1 MGIVHNRSGFSV
13 ILFEAFVSCN
23 HDKLADSIEF
33 TNAKFLLQGNP
44 AISAGSL
51 PIVPHKSTMTSA
63 KSLKAEN
70 TTHMSIQNMRR
81 INQSLSTPTTTC
93 PTQSDLSE
101 KVSRRDTDWAYSKC
115 PLSTKSTTSTTTTP
129 AGESMLK
136 STTIADTS
144 YSKEGVIINEHSQH
158 GLLTPDSCQSTRE
171 DRGIIRSL
179 MKRGTSMEN
188 VQVSSISIFIF
199 M

>member
-1 MGIVHNRSGFSV
+1 
-13 ILFEAFVSCN
+13 
-23 HDKLADSIEF
+23 
-33 TNAKFLLQGNP
+33 
-44 AISAGSL
+44 
-51 PIVPHKSTMTSA
+51 MTSA
-63 KSLKAEN
+63 KSFKAEN

-81 INQSLSTPTTTC
+81 INQSLSSPMMTR

-101 KVSRRDTDWAYSKC
+101 KVSRRDTDWACSKS
-115 PLSTKSTTSTTTTP
+115 PLSTKSTTSTTIIP

-136 STTIADTS
+136 STTIADIS
-144 YSKEGVIINEHSQH
+144 YSKEGVIINKHSQH

-171 DRGIIRSL
+171 DWGIMRSF
-179 MKRGTSMEN
+179 MNTETSMEN